1 MKELVD
7 QLKDKIS
14 SKEVNTIEDL
24 IEEITNSLEFE
35 ILNDW
40 YIILLL
46 EQFDNYDFG
55 NEKVGEMK
63 NEVIRRTKDCRRK

>member
-14 SKEVNTIEDL
+14 SKEVHTIEDL

-40 YIILLL
+40 YIVLLL
-46 EQFDNYDFG
+46 EQFDNYDFV

>member
-24 IEEITNSLEFE
+24 TEEITNSLEFE

-40 YIILLL
+40 YIVLLL
-46 EQFDNYDFG
+46 KQFDNYDFV

-63 NEVIRRTKDCRRK
+63 SEVIRRTKDCRRK

>member
-40 YIILLL
+40 YIVLLL
-46 EQFDNYDFG
+46 EQFDNYDFV

-63 NEVIRRTKDCRRK
+63 NEVIRRTEDCRRK

>member
-24 IEEITNSLEFE
+24 IEEITNSLEFK

-40 YIILLL
+40 YIVLLL
-46 EQFDNYDFG
+46 KQFDNYDFV
-55 NEKVGEMK
+55 NERVGEMK
-63 NEVIRRTKDCRRK
+63 SEVIRRTEDCRRK

>member
-40 YIILLL
+40 YIVLLL
-46 EQFDNYDFG
+46 KQFDNYDFV
-55 NEKVGEMK
+55 NERVGEMK
-63 NEVIRRTKDCRRK
+63 SEVIRRTEDCRRK